1 MKKRPS
7 RRSFKILKWIGIGLG
22 SLLLLMFLL
31 PILFPGTIAKEVKD
45 FANRKLTGELNF
57 SEARLS
63 FFDHFPSL
71 TVTLDDFSLKGSAPF
86 QNDTLAAAERIGFG
100 INLSQ
105 LVFNGRVAID
115 EIYVDDA
122 DIRVLVNEKGEAN
135 YNVYIAEETQ
145 PTDTVSSASLR
156 LDKIRISHCRLRY
169 DDRSA
174 KIRVAANDF
183 NYLGKGDL
191 DKAVFDLETEAEIGS
206 LDFSYDG
213 ESYMAQKNVRAEL
226 TTRINTNAL
235 TFALQRNDLRI
246 NELPINF
253 KGVVNIL
260 KSGYYI
266 DVAATS
272 NGSDLEDLFT
282 ALPPAY
288 VKWLD
293 RSKVAGTIDLMLALK
308 GRYDA
313 STNRSPTLKFH
324 TRITDG
330 YIQYKDAPLAASDIQ
345 LNLDAA
351 LPSLDPED
359 FYLKLSPFSFK
370 LGNDQFRSTVELKKL
385 GETSV
390 KAQMKGGV
398 DLAVLNRALGISL
411 VDVKGKLDVNIQSN
425 GTYSAARHLFPTT
438 TGRFNWTNGYLKTAY
453 YPEPISDL
461 NLNLTATNQNGRYA
475 DTKIAIRPASFTF
488 AGHPFRMEASFSNLD
503 DVAYDLSAKGTLDI
517 GRLYRVFRQE
527 GLDVDGRIAAD
538 VRLKGK
544 QSDATSG
551 RYNRL
556 NNRGTL
562 TVERIDT
569 RMEGLPKTLRIEKGV
584 FAFNREKMQFNTFVA
599 RYGQSDFTLDG
610 QLINAINYFFEKKAT
625 LHGAFHMESDLL
637 NLNEFRAPVATA
649 SSTPIAGE
657 ATATATGVALVPTN
671 LDVSLTAH
679 AKQVL
684 FDTFKLNDVKGTVG
698 VSGGKVILNGAQL
711 GLAGATL
718 QLDGSYDDLTPQ
730 SAAFDLRFRARD
742 FDIHRA
748 YDEIP
753 MFREMATSAG
763 SAQGIVSVDYNLK
776 GQLGPDMSPI
786 YPSLEGGGTV
796 SLKKIKVKGLR
807 LFNGLSRKTVSA
819 IDDPDLS
826 KVDIKT
832 KIRRNVITIER
843 TKMKIAL
850 CRLRI
855 EGKTN
860 FDGKLALRIRVGLP
874 PFGLIGIPVAVTGT
888 HTAPK
893 FKVFSKKTEEIEE
906 DASQPQP

>member
-1 MKKRPS
+1 MKKRPT
-7 RRSFKILKWIGIGLG
+7 RSLLFRILKWTGIGFGLI
-22 SLLLLMFLL
+22 LVLMFLL
-31 PILFPGTIAKEVKD
+31 PILFPGKIAQEVKD
-45 FANRKLTGELNF
+45 FANSKLTGELNF
-57 SEARLS
+57 SKARLS

-86 QNDTLAAAERIGFG
+86 QKDTLAAAERIGFG
-100 INLSQ
+100 INLQ
-105 LVFNGRVAID
+105 RLIFEGRVAID

-122 DIRVLVNEKGEAN
+122 DILVKVNEKGEAN
-135 YNVYIAEETQ
+135 YNVYIAEEPQ

-174 KIRVAANDF
+174 KIRVAADDF

-191 DKAVFDLETEAEIGS
+191 DKAIFDLETEAEIGS

-213 ESYMAQKNVRAEL
+213 ESYMAKKNVRAEL

-260 KSGYYI
+260 KNGYYI
-266 DVAATS
+266 DIAATS
-272 NGSDLEDLFT
+272 TNSDLEDLFT

-288 VKWLD
+288 VNWLD
-293 RSKVAGTIDLMLALK
+293 QSKVNGSIDLMLALK

-330 YIQYKDAPLAASDIQ
+330 YIQYKEAPLAASDIQ

-370 LGNDQFRSTVELKKL
+370 LGKDEFRSTVELKKL

-390 KAQMKGGV
+390 KAQMKGAV
-398 DLAVLNRALGISL
+398 DLATLNRALGVSL
-411 VDVKGKLDVNIQSN
+411 VDVKGKLDIDIQSN
-425 GTYSAARHLFPTT
+425 GTYSADRHLFPTT
-438 TGRFNWTNGYLKTAY
+438 VGRFNWAKGYLKTSY
-453 YPEPISDL
+453 YPEPVT
-461 NLNLTATNQNGRYA
+461 NLNLAVTATNRNGRYE
-475 DTKIAIRPASFTF
+475 DTKITIRPASFTF
-488 AGHPFRMEASFSNLD
+488 AGKPFYLDASFSNLN
-503 DVAYDLSAKGTLDI
+503 DVTYNLNAKGTLDI
-517 GRLYRVFRQE
+517 GSLYRVFRQE
-527 GLDVDGRIAAD
+527 GLDVDGQIAAD
-538 VRLKGK
+538 LHLKGR
-544 QSDATSG
+544 QSDATAG

-556 NNRGTL
+556 DNRGTL
-562 TVERIDT
+562 TVEQIDT

-584 FAFNREKMQFNTFVA
+584 FAFNREKMQFQTFVA
-599 RYGQSDFTLDG
+599 RYGKSDFTLNG
-610 QLINAINYFFEKKAT
+610 QLTNAINYYFEKNAT
-625 LHGAFHMESDLL
+625 LHGAFKMESNLL
-637 NLNEFRAPVATA
+637 DLNEFRVPVTATSTPTA
-649 SSTPIAGE
+649 SAPAST
-657 ATATATGVALVPTN
+657 TGVAAVPRN
-671 LDVSLTAH
+671 LDVSLEAH
-679 AKQVL
+679 AAQVL
-684 FDTFKLNDVKGTVG
+684 FDNFRLSEVKGKVG
-698 VSGGKVILNGAQL
+698 VSDGKVTLNGAQL
-711 GLAGATL
+711 GIAGATL
-718 QLDGSYDDLTPQ
+718 QLDGSYDDLSSQ

-763 SAQGIVSVDYNLK
+763 SAQGIVSVDYKLK
-776 GQLGPDMSPI
+776 GELGPDMSPV
-786 YPSLEGGGTV
+786 YKSLEGGGVV

-807 LFNGLSRKTVSA
+807 LFSGLSRKTVSS

-832 KIRRNVITIER
+832 RIHRNVITIER
-843 TKMKIAL
+843 TKMKVAL

-888 HTAPK
+888 HAAPK

-906 DASQPQP
+906 E